1 MSQFER
7 ADEKANAKSVL
18 LLCHRRFEITPNSG
32 SAMFLALLVDV
43 SNKWRQ
49 LIPSSLLMK
58 AKDFLSGEILKS
70 SIFHLMLS
78 VKYVSSFVAR
88 FMYARRRKSESRSV
102 VTYIPFPSLL
112 N

>member
-1 MSQFER
+1 MFQLER
-7 ADEKANAKSVL
+7 ADDREKAKSVL
-18 LLCHRRFEITPNSG
+18 LLCHRRFETTPNPG

-43 SNKWRQ
+43 SNKWTR

-58 AKDFLSGEILKS
+58 ARDFLSGEILKS

-88 FMYARRRKSESRSV
+88 FMYASRRKSESRSV
-102 VTYIPFPSLL
+102 VT
-112 N
+112 